1 MLSHMAN
8 PYTQPYE
15 KYRGMGRVAGPSAA
29 ERRQNEQSS
38 GTADILR
45 MLSGAAPVIG
55 SGLGMAAGLALPA
68 LGGAIGGPAG
78 AALGALTAPA
88 ASELGGKIGGM
99 FGQTAGSLLGA
110 QADITNR
117 PALERQQAR
126 DKQIEMLLQAFGS
139 RR

>member
-29 ERRQNEQSS
+29 EQRQNEKSS
-38 GTADILR
+38 GTADLLR
-45 MLSGAAPVIG
+45 MLAGAAPMAGSAIG
-55 SGLGMAAGLALPA
+55 AGIGGVLGAGAGGIGALPGAQLGGGIGGA
-68 LGGAIGGPAG
+68 LGQ
-78 AALGALTAPA
+78 
-88 ASELGGKIGGM
+88 M
-99 FGQTAGSLLGA
+99 AGSLAGA
-110 QADITNR
+110 GADVTER

-126 DKQIEMLLQAFGS
+126 DKQIEMMLQAFGS